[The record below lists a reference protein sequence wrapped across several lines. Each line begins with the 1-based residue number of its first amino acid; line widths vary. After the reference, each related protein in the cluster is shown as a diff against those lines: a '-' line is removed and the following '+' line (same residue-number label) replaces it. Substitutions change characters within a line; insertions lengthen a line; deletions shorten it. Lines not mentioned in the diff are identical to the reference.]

1 MNFIQ
6 KVATLINHTR

>member
-6 KVATLINHTR
+6 KNLFAI

>member
-6 KVATLINHTR
+6 KKIEDLFL